1 MLKNLGF
8 DMTSSK
14 KENGA
19 NRDQDEIGELGS
31 LFQNSY
37 TVIVQIGSNFTICH
51 VFAHSHY
58 SYVDVSHISV
68 CEEGPGICSLLLT
81 IGSLLLIFAS
91 LPLSLYVVVKV
102 VQVRLSRIL

>member
-8 DMTSSK
+8 DMTSSAK
-14 KENGA
+14 KENGGEG
-19 NRDQDEIGELGS
+19 NEQEEIGERVEGGDDGC
-31 LFQNSY
+31 F
-37 TVIVQIGSNFTICH
+37 
-51 VFAHSHY
+51 
-58 SYVDVSHISV
+58 SV

-102 VQVRLSRIL
+102 VQVGIRRC

>member
-19 NRDQDEIGELGS
+19 NRDQDEIGELGY
-31 LFQNSY
+31 LFQTSY
-37 TVIVQIGSNFTICH
+37 TVIVQTGSNFTICH
-51 VFAHSHY
+51 ASAHSHC
-58 SYVDVSHISV
+58 SYFDVSHIISV

-102 VQVRLSRIL
+102 VQVRIL

>member
-8 DMTSSK
+8 DMTSSAK
-14 KENGA
+14 KENGGEG
-19 NRDQDEIGELGS
+19 NEQEEIGEMRVEGGDDGC
-31 LFQNSY
+31 F
-37 TVIVQIGSNFTICH
+37 
-51 VFAHSHY
+51 
-58 SYVDVSHISV
+58 SV

-102 VQVRLSRIL
+102 VQVGIKRCLDVQMNQIRNTREQ

>member
-8 DMTSSK
+8 DMTSSAK
-14 KENGA
+14 KENGG
-19 NRDQDEIGELGS
+19 NGEQEEIGETGQGGDDGC
-31 LFQNSY
+31 F
-37 TVIVQIGSNFTICH
+37 
-51 VFAHSHY
+51 
-58 SYVDVSHISV
+58 SV

-102 VQVRLSRIL
+102 VQVGIRDARIKGCKVT

>member
-19 NRDQDEIGELGS
+19 NRDQDEIGEFKKGPILQFVMF
-31 LFQNSY
+31 LH
-37 TVIVQIGSNFTICH
+37 TPIVHILM
-51 VFAHSHY
+51 
-58 SYVDVSHISV
+58 SHIFSV

-102 VQVRLSRIL
+102 VQVRLSRIS

>member
-31 LFQNSY
+31 LFQKTY
-37 TVIVQIGSNFTICH
+37 TVIVQIRSNLTICH
-51 VFAHSHY
+51 TPIVHILM
-58 SYVDVSHISV
+58 SYIFSV

>member
-8 DMTSSK
+8 DMTSSAK

-19 NRDQDEIGELGS
+19 NGSEQEEIGETTGGQAL
-31 LFQNSY
+31 LTY
-37 TVIVQIGSNFTICH
+37 
-51 VFAHSHY
+51 VFS
-58 SYVDVSHISV
+58 SV

-102 VQVRLSRIL
+102 VQVGIRCKDERM

>member
-31 LFQNSY
+31 LFHKSCVDSHCPNR
-37 TVIVQIGSNFTICH
+37 VQFYNLPCFCTLG
-51 VFAHSHY
+51 
-58 SYVDVSHISV
+58 HILMSQMFSV

-102 VQVRLSRIL
+102 VQVRIL

>member
-31 LFQNSY
+31 LFQKSY
-37 TVIVQIGSNFTICH
+37 I
-51 VFAHSHY
+51 
-58 SYVDVSHISV
+58 DVSHIISV

-102 VQVRLSRIL
+102 VQVRLFRIL